1 MSLAQIL
8 EEVRTFPTSDLES
21 LEHSL
26 RMERLRRAGRVLN
39 AQETRLFAIINEPL
53 PAAETV
59 RALRHKREERS
70 LTEEEQ
76 TQLVELENKTEV
88 AWAGKLR
95 AVAEL
100 ADLRGEE
107 FDELYQKLGLTLRA
121 NE

>member
-26 RMERLRRAGRVLN
+26 RMERLRRAGRVLD
-39 AQETRLFAIINEPL
+39 AQETRLFSVINEPL

-59 RALRHKREERS
+59 RALRHKREERT
-70 LTEEEQ
+70 LTDEEQ

-88 AWAGKLR
+88 AWADKLR

-107 FDELYQKLGLTLRA
+107 FGELYQKLGLTLRT
-121 NE
+121 NQ

>member
-21 LEHSL
+21 LEQSL
-26 RMERLRRAGRVLN
+26 RMERLRRAGRVLD
-39 AQETRLFAIINEPL
+39 APETRLFAVINEPL

-59 RALRHKREERS
+59 RSLRHKREERT
-70 LTEEEQ
+70 LTDDEQ

-88 AWAGKLR
+88 VWAGKLR

-100 ADLRGEE
+100 ADLRGEK

-121 NE
+121 NQ

>member
-26 RMERLRRAGRVLN
+26 RMERLRRTGRVLDT
-39 AQETRLFAIINEPL
+39 QETRLFAVINEPL
-53 PAAETV
+53 PAVEMV
-59 RALRHKREERS
+59 RALRHKRQERT
-70 LTEEEQ
+70 LTDEEQ
-76 TQLVELENKTEV
+76 THLVELENKTEL
-88 AWAGKLR
+88 AWADKLR

-100 ADLRGEE
+100 ADLRGEG
-107 FDELYQKLGLTLRA
+107 FDELYQKLGLTLRV

>member
-26 RMERLRRAGRVLN
+26 RVERLRRAGRILN
-39 AQETRLFAIINEPL
+39 AGETRLFAVINEPL

-59 RALRHKREERS
+59 HALRQKRDERT
-70 LTEEEQ
+70 LNDDEQ
-76 TQLVELENKTEV
+76 EQLVELENQTEV

-121 NE
+121 DG